1 MVDPRI
7 VKQAK
12 LLVEYCTAIKPGDR
26 VVIASSVAGLP
37 LAREVYRE
45 TLRAGGFP
53 FVTLSDEEMTEALLE
68 EGNDEQLQY
77 VAEPLKLLV
86 ESYDARINVLA
97 PTNTRYLAGV
107 SLERQKLLR
116 KGPIHWQTATTM
128 RRTAEG
134 TFRWVGTQHPTT
146 ASAQDADMSLAT
158 YADFVYRALHVDQ
171 ADPVAIWQARSQKQA
186 RLVDWLKGKDKV
198 TVKGANIDLSLSIAG
213 RTFINDA
220 GHFNMPGGEIFT
232 GPVEDSVNGWVRF
245 SYPAVYNAR
254 EVQGVEL
261 WFEAGRVVK
270 ATAQKNEDFLLSV
283 LDTDA
288 GARYLGE
295 WAIGT
300 NYGIDR
306 FTRNILFDEKIG
318 GTLHMA
324 VGAGYP
330 ETGSHNVSAVHWDMI
345 CDLRDGAEI
354 HVDGE
359 KLYEGGAFVVGE

>member
-1 MVDPRI
+1 MVDPRV

-26 VVIASSVAGLP
+26 VIISSALAGLP
-37 LAREVYRE
+37 LAREVYRSV
-45 TLRAGGFP
+45 LQAGGFP
-53 FVTLSDEEMTEALLE
+53 FVSLNDEEMTEILLE
-68 EGNDEQLQY
+68 EGNDEQLLD
-77 VAEPLKLLV
+77 VPEPTKLLG
-86 ESYDARINVLA
+86 ESYDARITILS
-97 PTNTRYLAGV
+97 PTNTRFLSSTRLEQQRLYRK
-107 SLERQKLLR
+107 SLQVLR
-116 KGPIHWQTATTM
+116 TITM
-128 RRTAEG
+128 NRTAEG
-134 TFRWVGTQHPTT
+134 TFRWVGTQHPSL
-146 ASAQDADMSLAT
+146 ASAQDADMSLSS

-171 ADPVAIWQARSQKQA
+171 DDPITIWRTRGEKQA
-186 RLVDWLKGKDKV
+186 RLVEWLKGKDKV
-198 TVKGANIDLSLSIAG
+198 TVKGANIDLTLSIAG
-213 RTFINDA
+213 RIFINDA

-232 GPVEDSVNGWVRF
+232 GPVEESVNGWVRF
-245 SYPAVYNAR
+245 SYPAVYNGN

-261 WFEAGRVVK
+261 WFEAGRIVK
-270 ATAQKNEDFLLSV
+270 ATAQKNEEFLLSV

-330 ETGSHNVSAVHWDMI
+330 ETGSHNDSAVHWDMI

-354 HVDGE
+354 HIDGE
-359 KLYEGGAFVVGE
+359 KFYEGGAFLLGEN